1 MESVTDYTT
10 QCPDARCGG
19 KIFNW
24 ETSTYDDCPYS
35 YHNESEEEEEEDAM
49 QCYYVKKMHRKKYS
63 IGSGNYIIVD
73 FDDDGEQCA
82 VYKSSDYG
90 KINTLV
96 NELLVITH
104 NKHGE
109 QLIKLVSE
117 DYDLNDE
124 KDESLDIE

>member
-1 MESVTDYTT
+1 MENQMEQHIYSKIC
-10 QCPDARCGG
+10 QCIMCKNIREG
-19 KIFNW
+19 
-24 ETSTYDDCPYS
+24 DCD
-35 YHNESEEEEEEDAM
+35 EEEEDDNAM
-49 QCYYVKKMHRKKYS
+49 QCYSAKNIHRREYS

-73 FDDDGEQCA
+73 FDDWGEQCA

-124 KDESLDIE
+124 KDESYAIYPHYEKLIR